1 MDKSYTYSSNKNIT
15 ELWIKEGTIF
25 DYEPP
30 DKANITLIITNDTV
44 NSIALSNVGDKLF
57 YYNVNGYNKS
67 IKTVDK
73 IDGKFTFTGK
83 YVVPTSFETAK
94 ITFKYQISYNGNFGS
109 DDVKIPYPLTTSEVI
124 YNYPNSEVT
133 WPGNNVNSSNY
144 IKVKRDEENNITIT
158 TNMKTYGAN

>member
-1 MDKSYTYSSNKNIT
+1 M
-15 ELWIKEGTIF
+15 
-25 DYEPP
+25 
-30 DKANITLIITNDTV
+30 
-44 NSIALSNVGDKLF
+44 
-57 YYNVNGYNKS
+57 
-67 IKTVDK
+67 DK
-73 IDGKFTFTGK
+73 IDGEFTFTGE
-83 YVVPTSFETAK
+83 YVVPTSFESVK